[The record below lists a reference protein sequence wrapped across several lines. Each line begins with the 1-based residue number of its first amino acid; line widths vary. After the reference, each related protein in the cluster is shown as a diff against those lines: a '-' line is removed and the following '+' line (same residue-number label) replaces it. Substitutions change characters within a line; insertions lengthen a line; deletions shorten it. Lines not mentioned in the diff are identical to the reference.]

1 MSQQFLYIFL
11 FFFSL
16 KFGSNKYKC
25 IRHCPAGLAQPA
37 VAEAEKYFPCVH
49 LLVCCVLQGRWMP
62 WQWEDPKAG
71 PIGVHPATGQK
82 PRGGCKKGRHWYSR
96 TCNIASA
103 FAYWRTLKKMLPEN
117 EKNNNKHIFIDL
129 YVLKVSWLSSPSS
142 WLLALKRLKTK
153 ALVQCYWTG
162 WWYLC

>member
-11 FFFSL
+11 FFSWDL
-16 KFGSNKYKC
+16 ARTNINAYS
-25 IRHCPAGLAQPA
+25 HWPAGLAQPA
-37 VAEAEKYFPCVH
+37 FTEAEKNFPCVR

-62 WQWEDPKAG
+62 RQWEDPKAG

-82 PRGGCKKGRHWYSR
+82 PRGGCKEGRHWYSR
-96 TCNIASA
+96 TCNIVSA

-129 YVLKVSWLSSPSS
+129 YVLKVGWLSSPSS

-153 ALVQCYWTG
+153 ALLQCYWTG